1 MGLFKKKGSKAVG
14 FVDYDFWASAVENVY
29 GTRPDVEAFDK
40 LIREKYD
47 VEKIYY
53 FGRFGLPALEAEVNL
68 IRVSGG
74 EPVDTQDSDRIRG
87 ERTDFIMLEY
97 IFKYITNAK
106 NIDTIILFTA
116 DNQFMS
122 VVTFLKERL
131 EKKIV
136 LAGVTKTLGG
146 RFKLLADDIIEVPGE
161 DAERNVYYDMIIDNF
176 RYIHRHKDKMIY
188 PTFLSTITTVAR
200 LNEAPEEK
208 VRESLQELIDKKIIY
223 KVEIAVNQG
232 ENTVRVLRL
241 DKNKAQKAGLY
252 LTDS

>member
-1 MGLFKKKGSKAVG
+1 
-14 FVDYDFWASAVENVY
+14 
-29 GTRPDVEAFDK
+29 
-40 LIREKYD
+40 
-47 VEKIYY
+47 
-53 FGRFGLPALEAEVNL
+53 
-68 IRVSGG
+68 
-74 EPVDTQDSDRIRG
+74 
-87 ERTDFIMLEY
+87 
-97 IFKYITNAK
+97 
-106 NIDTIILFTA
+106 
-116 DNQFMS
+116 
-122 VVTFLKERL
+122 
-131 EKKIV
+131 
-136 LAGVTKTLGG
+136 
-146 RFKLLADDIIEVPGE
+146 
-161 DAERNVYYDMIIDNF
+161 MIIDNF

>member
-14 FVDYDFWASAVENVY
+14 FIDYDFWSSAVGNVY
-29 GTRPDVEAFDK
+29 GIKPDVDAFNK
-40 LIREKYD
+40 LVREKYD
-47 VEKIYY
+47 VEKLYY
-53 FGRFGLPALEAEVNL
+53 FGRFSLPALEEEVNM
-68 IRVSGG
+68 IRAADG
-74 EPVDTQDSDRIRG
+74 EPVDTQDLDRIRD

-97 IFKYITNAK
+97 IFKYVTGAK
-106 NIDTIILFTA
+106 NIDTVILFTS

-122 VVTFLKERL
+122 VVSYLKERM

-161 DAERNVYYDMIIDNF
+161 DAKRNIYYDMIIDNF

-200 LNEAPEEK
+200 LNEAPEEN

-223 KVEIAVNQG
+223 KVEVAVNQG

-241 DKNKAQKAGLY
+241 DKGKAQKAGLY
-252 LTDS
+252 LTD